1 MVNAEHT
8 VEEVWKALGEVAD
21 PEIPVLSVLDMKIVR
36 NVMLDHG
43 SVSVEI
49 TPTFAGCPAMDQI
62 QADIRAKLLEKGF
75 SSVEVKK
82 NLSGAWS
89 SDMLDPVAR
98 EKLRT
103 FGIAPPAAVHVDL
116 SNVPAVLCPHCN
128 SDRTHMESSF
138 GPTLCK
144 QIFYCDSCR
153 QSFERFKAL

>member
-1 MVNAEHT
+1 MVNNVHSI
-8 VEEVWKALGEVAD
+8 EEVWEALGEVSD

-36 NVMLDHG
+36 NVTLDG
-43 SVSVEI
+43 GTVSVEI

-75 SSVEVKK
+75 TSVQVKK

-103 FGIAPPAAVHVDL
+103 FGIAPPAPVHVDL
-116 SNVPAVLCPHCN
+116 SSALAVLCPHCN
-128 SDRTHMESSF
+128 SDRTHIESPF
-138 GPTLCK
+138 GPTLCR

-153 QSFERFKAL
+153 QSFERFKTL

>member
-1 MVNAEHT
+1 MVSAEPS

-36 NVMLDHG
+36 NVTLNNG
-43 SVSVEI
+43 SVRIEI

-62 QADIRAKLLEKGF
+62 QADIRAKLLERGF

-89 SDMLDPVAR
+89 SDMLDSTSR
-98 EKLRT
+98 EKLRA
-103 FGIAPPAAVHVDL
+103 FGIAPPAPVQMDL
-116 SNVPAVLCPHCN
+116 ANAPPVLCPHCK
-128 SDRTHMESSF
+128 SDKTHLESPF
-138 GPTLCK
+138 GPTLCR

-153 QSFERFKAL
+153 QSFERFKTL